1 MCPWVG
7 GVCLLGWEGCVCW
20 GGRAVSVRMRG
31 VCWGGRGVSVGVGG
45 LCLLG

>member
-1 MCPWVG
+1 M
-7 GVCLLGWEGCVCW
+7 GVSMGWEGCVCW

-45 LCLLG
+45 VCLLGWEGCVC